1 MSARLLV
8 AHFGALQ
15 QKDTQARRLRLGHR
29 SDALGRLAEPA
40 GVLYNRQQ
48 A

>member
-1 MSARLLV
+1 MSARLPV

-15 QKDTQARRLRLGHR
+15 QKDARPPRLRLEHR
-29 SDALGRLAEPA
+29 SDALRRLAEPA